1 MRVFLITDPEIRRAI
16 VRIPKI
22 NTVFKLP
29 LKKLFA
35 VENTYYDTSQT
46 DKTSHQEISSH
57 CFPVNCEYL

>member
-1 MRVFLITDPEIRRAI
+1 MRVFLIRDSEIRRAI
-16 VRIPKI
+16 VRIAKT
-22 NTVFKLP
+22 NAVFKLP

-46 DKTSHQEISSH
+46 DKTSHKGISSQ